1 MAGERRKRRRARQ
14 AAAGRAADP
23 SNAGASS
30 GGGSGGAPRGGGS
43 DWRATIDSFG
53 GFTTI
58 AVVVVAVIIVGAL
71 VITNRPSSTEVSGSA
86 LLGEVRVSSRALH
99 IPGNDPAGLEIVPG
113 EPPTGGPHF
122 DTPQRTGVY
131 DAPIHDGN
139 AIHAL
144 EHGIVWISYQP
155 DLVDEET
162 VRTLRDIADSLGGDS
177 ILSPR
182 PQNAMPIALASWG
195 RLLPMSSLNE
205 ELAREFI
212 RTNRNRSPE
221 PGVR

>member
-1 MAGERRKRRRARQ
+1 MAGERRRRARQ
-14 AAAGRAADP
+14 AATAGEP
-23 SNAGASS
+23 AGA
-30 GGGSGGAPRGGGS
+30 GAGSGDGGTTGRRG
-43 DWRATIDSFG
+43 WRSTVDSFG
-53 GFTTI
+53 GFLTI
-58 AVVVVAVIIVGAL
+58 GVVGGAVIIVAAL
-71 VITNRPSSTEVSGSA
+71 VIANLPSSTAEVSSSA
-86 LLGEVRVSSRALH
+86 LLGEARVSAQATH
-99 IPGNDPAGLEIVPG
+99 IPGGDPAQLQLIPG

-122 DTPQRTGVY
+122 DVPQRTGVY

-144 EHGIVWISYQP
+144 EHGIVWISYHP

-162 VRTLRDIADSLGGDS
+162 VRSLRDIADSLGGDA

>member
-1 MAGERRKRRRARQ
+1 MDGERRKRRRPRQ
-14 AAAGRAADP
+14 APTTTDAP
-23 SNAGASS
+23 SDSGSS
-30 GGGSGGAPRGGGS
+30 G
-43 DWRATIDSFG
+43 WRATVDSFG
-53 GFTTI
+53 GFATI
-58 AVVVVAVIIVGAL
+58 AVVMVVVIIVCAL
-71 VITNRPSSTEVSGSA
+71 VIMNRPSSTEVSGA
-86 LLGEVRVSSRALH
+86 QLLGEVRVSSEELH
-99 IPGNDPAGLEIVPG
+99 IPGNDPAGLVPPPPG

-122 DTPQRTGVY
+122 VPPQRNGVY

-162 VRTLRDIADSLGGDS
+162 LRALRDIADSLGGDT

-182 PQNAMPIALASWG
+182 PQNAMPIAFASWG
-195 RLLPMSSLNE
+195 RLLSMSSLNE